1 MKTKKFLETLLAGLT
16 CLSFWSGT
24 GEAADARWDDGVPR
38 YTEAKV
44 IIHEDGPNLL
54 FSDSPEMVQK
64 CGVMYR
70 DTVKGKFRLFFHHV
84 NDTDSS
90 KRLAIVLRRTGIR
103 PALVQLGRNGISDPN
118 RDWLEAGKEAQI
130 RYYGKQKETDPLRI
144 SRMTDL
150 LGLQKPT
157 IIRPQELVTG
167 IVNLESDRPVEV
179 SVMMI
184 PVKTDLGLALDA
196 YGILP
201 PDEGDHVLRGTF
213 PASDV
218 HVRLQEAYPSNKLET
233 WASNLLTTSS
243 IPMCGEK
250 TRQRVRR
257 LSIMAIMGSCMM
269 SSFRPKESGTRSCAL
284 IHMADLMPARA
295 FFP

>member
-1 MKTKKFLETLLAGLT
+1 M
-16 CLSFWSGT
+16 
-24 GEAADARWDDGVPR
+24 
-38 YTEAKV
+38 
-44 IIHEDGPNLL
+44 
-54 FSDSPEMVQK
+54 
-64 CGVMYR
+64 
-70 DTVKGKFRLFFHHV
+70 
-84 NDTDSS
+84 
-90 KRLAIVLRRTGIR
+90 
-103 PALVQLGRNGISDPN
+103 
-118 RDWLEAGKEAQI
+118 
-130 RYYGKQKETDPLRI
+130 
-144 SRMTDL
+144 
-150 LGLQKPT
+150 
-157 IIRPQELVTG
+157 TG

-233 WASNLLTTSS
+233 WGIKLADDVLNPYVRGTDATT
-243 IPMCGEK
+243 GK
-250 TRQRVRR
+250 KVVNYGNY
-257 LSIMAIMGSCMM
+257 GSCMM